1 MPEELAQVISIKKLK
16 KDGSI
21 DDDIL
26 NTVALKLME
35 DRLVIA
41 PIDFINGICCLDSK
55 YNYERLTGLQQ
66 SVEAS
71 ISRLIASFKMLEN
84 YTVIGKLEFDF
95 LHRIWPGEMSVFL
108 REKGND
114 EHRLPLRMPRGR
126 MCQDL
131 INAVGK
137 PLLFSPLMR
146 SPEHLQYHKSTIVN
160 TYRDSVDCILIIEEF
175 CKDHT
180 LPTVLDISGGDLQI
194 LNEGRIS
201 SEEIK
206 SLYFLGKDDSA
217 D

>member
-1 MPEELAQVISIKKLK
+1 MPEEKAQVISIKKLK

-26 NTVALKLME
+26 NTVAAKLVD
-35 DRLVIA
+35 DRLAIV
-41 PIDFINGICCLDSK
+41 PIDFINGICCLD
-55 YNYERLTGLQQ
+55 NRQNLERLMALQQ
-66 SVEAS
+66 GVNVS

-108 REKGND
+108 KGKD
-114 EHRLPLRMPRGR
+114 CEEHRIPLRMPRGR

-131 INAVGK
+131 INVVGK
-137 PLLFSPLMR
+137 PLIFCPLMK
-146 SPEHLQYHKSTIVN
+146 SSEHLQYHKTAILN
-160 TYRDSVDCILIIEEF
+160 TYRNTVDCILIIEEF

-180 LPTVLDISGGDLQI
+180 LPTVLDISGGDLII

-217 D
+217 E